1 MSDTK
6 LGDRLVKTPDDYA
19 QRIEHDGFA
28 LVENCLTSVEVDSLR
43 TALEA
48 ACQDSD
54 NGSLIQARG
63 TVLAVRNLFAIVPAV
78 VELLQHAAVR
88 ALVEPVLGSGAFAV
102 RGILFDKTR
111 GANWGLLWHQDLS
124 VAVRVNLSEPSGREV
139 RLSQKG
145 GVPHFDASD
154 AVLQRMLTLR
164 FHLDDASEA
173 NGALRVLAGSHRQG
187 RLSAGAIEQAKRTG
201 RIVCCSVKSG
211 GIVAIRPLLLH
222 SSTRS
227 THPVRRRVIHLEFAA
242 CTLPPPL
249 DWHERRPIRE

>member
-1 MSDTK
+1 MPRF
-6 LGDRLVKTPDDYA
+6 G
-19 QRIEHDGFA
+19 QRFA
-28 LVENCLTSVEVDSLR
+28 GSGARNRACRAKSVRHRTGGRRTLT
-43 TALEA
+43 
-48 ACQDSD
+48 
-54 NGSLIQARG
+54 ARRG
-63 TVLAVRNLFAIVPAV
+63 Y
-78 VELLQHAAVR
+78 
-88 ALVEPVLGSGAFAV
+88 ALVEPVLGTGAFAV

-111 GANWGLLWHQDLS
+111 GANWDLLWHQDLS

-154 AVLQRMLTLR
+154 AALQRMLTLR

-187 RLSAGAIEQAKRTG
+187 RLSADAIEQAKRTG

-222 SSTRS
+222 SST
-227 THPVRRRVIHLEFAA
+227 A
-242 CTLPPPL
+242 PPIPFG
-249 DWHERRPIRE
+249 DA

>member
-1 MSDTK
+1 
-6 LGDRLVKTPDDYA
+6 VKTPDDYA

-28 LVENCLTSVEVDSLR
+28 LVENCLTSVEVESLR

-54 NGSLIQARG
+54 NGSLVQARG

-88 ALVEPVLGSGAFAV
+88 ALVEPVLGTGAFAV

-124 VAVRVNLSEPSGREV
+124 VAVRVIQLPGPQV

-145 GVPHFDASD
+145 GVPHFDAPA
-154 AVLQRMLTLR
+154 AVLQQMLTLR
-164 FHLDDASEA
+164 FHLDDASEE
-173 NGALRVLAGSHRQG
+173 NGALRVHAGSHRQG
-187 RLSAGAIEQAKRTG
+187 RLSADAIEEAKQTG
-201 RIVCCSVKSG
+201 RVVSCSVNSG
-211 GIVAIRPLLLH
+211 GIVAMRPLLLH
-222 SSTRS
+222 SSARS
-227 THPVRRRVIHLEFAA
+227 MHPVRRRVIHLEFAA